1 MQKKNKTISI
11 PLFIII
17 IIFVI
22 LIVGIKTIC
31 FGNNESTSEQE
42 IIPNEVATTDAEQD
56 SEETVLLT
64 KEEENDKEEKENVQE
79 EVEQKKVNTQETK
92 QENTTKKVTKTYT
105 ASDGKKYDTIGIV
118 SIPRL
123 GIEYPIL
130 STVSEKLLKV
140 SVAKYWGGNPNEVGN
155 LCITGHNYKNSKFFG
170 NLINI
175 KNDDIIKITDLNGKT
190 LDYKVYDTFVV
201 EPENTAC
208 TSQLTNGNIEVTLI
222 TCYYENGNAH
232 ATKRFI
238 VKARA

>member
-1 MQKKNKTISI
+1 M
-11 PLFIII
+11 II
-17 IIFVI
+17 IIFAI
-22 LIVGIKTIC
+22 LIVGIRIIC
-31 FGNNESTSEQE
+31 LGNNESTSEQE
-42 IIPNEVATTDAEQD
+42 TIPNVAVTTDTEHD
-56 SEETVLLT
+56 SEETVLLI
-64 KEEENDKEEKENVQE
+64 KVEEFDKEEKENLQDE
-79 EVEQKKVNTQETK
+79 TEQKNVDTQETM

-105 ASDGKKYDTIGIV
+105 VSDGKKYNTIGNV

-140 SVAKYWGGNPNEVGN
+140 SVARYWGGNPNEVGN

-175 KNDDIIKITDLNGKT
+175 KNGDIIKITDLNGKT

>member
-11 PLFIII
+11 PLFMII

-22 LIVGIKTIC
+22 LIIGIKTIC
-31 FGNNESTSEQE
+31 FGNNENISEQE
-42 IIPNEVATTDAEQD
+42 ITTEEVANTDVEKN
-56 SEETVLLT
+56 SEKSVLLT
-64 KEEENDKEEKENVQE
+64 KAEEVEKDEKENTQE
-79 EVEQKKVNTQETK
+79 EIKTNTQETK

-118 SIPRL
+118 SVPRL

-170 NLINI
+170 NLVNI
-175 KNDDIIKITDLNGKT
+175 KNDDIIKITDLNGTT
-190 LDYKVYDTFVV
+190 LDYKVYDTYIV

-222 TCYYENGNAH
+222 TCYYENGIAH

-238 VKARA
+238 VKARV

>member
-11 PLFIII
+11 PLFMII

-22 LIVGIKTIC
+22 LIIGIKTIC
-31 FGNNESTSEQE
+31 FGNNENISEQE
-42 IIPNEVATTDAEQD
+42 ITTEEVANTDVEKN
-56 SEETVLLT
+56 SEKSVLLT
-64 KEEENDKEEKENVQE
+64 KAEEVEKDEKENTQE
-79 EVEQKKVNTQETK
+79 EIKTNTQETK

-118 SIPRL
+118 SVPRL

-130 STVSEKLLKV
+130 SSVSEKLLKV

-170 NLINI
+170 NLVNI
-175 KNDDIIKITDLNGKT
+175 KNDDIIKITDLNGTT
-190 LDYKVYDTFVV
+190 LDYKVYDTYIV

-222 TCYYENGNAH
+222 TCYYENGSAH

-238 VKARA
+238 VKARV

>member
-11 PLFIII
+11 PLFMII

-22 LIVGIKTIC
+22 LIIGIKTIC
-31 FGNNESTSEQE
+31 FGNNENISEQE
-42 IIPNEVATTDAEQD
+42 ITTEEVANTDVEKN
-56 SEETVLLT
+56 SEKSVLLT
-64 KEEENDKEEKENVQE
+64 KAEEVEKDEKENTQE
-79 EVEQKKVNTQETK
+79 EIKTNTQETK

-118 SIPRL
+118 SVPRL

-170 NLINI
+170 NLVNI
-175 KNDDIIKITDLNGKT
+175 KNDDIIKITDLNGTT
-190 LDYKVYDTFVV
+190 LDYKVYDTYIV

-222 TCYYENGNAH
+222 TCYYENGSAH

-238 VKARA
+238 VKARV